1 MFPERVKKSL
11 KSLKMEN
18 FMGELKKI
26 SDQVAKITCTTPEQ
40 KNLLNN
46 QLMFLAISINTKKE
60 FIETILN
67 FYKSKNLQNFVIEI
81 EKIKI

>member
-1 MFPERVKKSL
+1 MQ
-11 KSLKMEN
+11 N
-18 FMGELKKI
+18 FMNELKII
-26 SDQVAKITCTTPEQ
+26 SDQIIEITCTTSEQ

>member
-1 MFPERVKKSL
+1 
-11 KSLKMEN
+11 
-18 FMGELKKI
+18 MGELKKI

-46 QLMFLAISINTKKE
+46 QLMFLAISINTKEE

-67 FYKSKNLQNFVIEI
+67 FYKSKNLQKFVIEI

>member
-1 MFPERVKKSL
+1 M
-11 KSLKMEN
+11 N
-18 FMGELKKI
+18 ELKQI
-26 SDQVAKITCTTPEQ
+26 SDQVAKITCSTPEQ